1 MEELTQRQQLVLDAI
16 RSWSLEHGYPP
27 TIRELGQR
35 IGIKSLRGVTTHL
48 ETLVRKGYLSRTRGA
63 RGLRVLIGE
72 AAASAA
78 SAMRIP
84 ILGRIAAGQP
94 LLAQERVEGELLFD
108 PSLLGKSAAAA
119 GAAHFALKVRGDS
132 MVQAAILDGDYV
144 IARQQS
150 DADHGDIIVALI
162 GDEATVKRLMRDN
175 GQIRLQ
181 PEHPTMEPIILDQK
195 QSLTILGKVIA
206 VFRRVS

>member
-1 MEELTQRQQLVLDAI
+1 MDQLTERQQVVLEAI
-16 RSWSLEHGYPP
+16 RVWIKEHGYPP

-48 ETLVRKGYLSRTRGA
+48 ETLVKKGALTRTRGA

-72 AAASAA
+72 TAVALE

-84 ILGRIAAGQP
+84 ILGRVAAGQP
-94 LLAQERVEGELLFD
+94 LLAQEHVEGQLSVD
-108 PSLLGKSAAAA
+108 AALLGKAASASP
-119 GAAHFALKVRGDS
+119 HFALKVRGES

-150 DADHGDIIVALI
+150 DAENGDIVVALL
-162 GDEATVKRLMRDN
+162 GDEATVKRFVKDN

-181 PEHPTMEPIILDQK
+181 PAHPTMEPIILTPQH
-195 QSLTILGKVIA
+195 SLAILGKVIA
-206 VFRRVS
+206 VFRRLT